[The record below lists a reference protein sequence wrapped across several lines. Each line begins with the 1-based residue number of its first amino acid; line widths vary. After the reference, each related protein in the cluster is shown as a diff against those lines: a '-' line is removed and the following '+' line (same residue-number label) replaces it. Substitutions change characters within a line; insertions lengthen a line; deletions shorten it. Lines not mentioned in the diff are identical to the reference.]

1 LLRISNFIFNFY
13 HMLKTEK
20 INNITVVR
28 FDNIDRFNA
37 LITEPV
43 KEELKGFFN
52 NPGMRMIL
60 NLEGIKYIDSSG
72 FGVFLSILKTA
83 TTSNG
88 QFRICNLTPEVLELF
103 KLLQLHNVFKLY
115 SSIDECLESF

>member
-1 LLRISNFIFNFY
+1 
-13 HMLKTEK
+13 MLKTER

-43 KEELKGFFN
+43 KEELKSFFN
-52 NPGMRMIL
+52 NPGTRMIL

-83 TTSNG
+83 TNNNG
-88 QFRICNLTPEVLELF
+88 QFRICNITPEVLELF

-115 SSIDECLESF
+115 SSIDECLDSF